1 MKIRFLRPLPVKR
14 WQEALGRAEKV
25 IVIDRNLIAGA
36 GGVFAGEVRSVLYDL
51 PRRPTVYPVVAGLG
65 GRDVTAQDVE
75 GIVRQILSDDQP
87 NDETLFWG
95 LKQ

>member
-1 MKIRFLRPLPVKR
+1 
-14 WQEALGRAEKV
+14 
-25 IVIDRNLIAGA
+25 
-36 GGVFAGEVRSVLYDL
+36 
-51 PRRPTVYPVVAGLG
+51 VVAGLG